1 MISTVTGLYDTYS
14 DAEMTVRDLKGAN
27 ILDAD
32 IAMLSNNVSESMET
46 SDGAANGAGAG
57 AAVGGVAGAG
67 VGVLTGL
74 GLLAIPGVG
83 PVVAAGWLAAT
94 VVGAAAGIGA
104 GAMAGGLIGAMTDT
118 GISNDEANVYAEGVR
133 RGGTLVT
140 VRVDESRIAAIGAIM
155 ASHGRVDHVVREGMY
170 RDSGWTSF
178 DQYGAPYTP
187 VEIARERAAQAAR
200 QTI

>member
-83 PVVAAGWLAAT
+83 PVVSDRSWRPGGWPLPWS
-94 VVGAAAGIGA
+94 GPPP
-104 GAMAGGLIGAMTDT
+104 GL
-118 GISNDEANVYAEGVR
+118 
-133 RGGTLVT
+133 
-140 VRVDESRIAAIGAIM
+140 
-155 ASHGRVDHVVREGMY
+155 GRVPWQV
-170 RDSGWTSF
+170 
-178 DQYGAPYTP
+178 A
-187 VEIARERAAQAAR
+187 
-200 QTI
+200 